1 MSTAKLERYTGISF
15 AVLIARRLF
24 EVCTLLKPNCSTAH
38 ALLPKRSNMGVGCAC
53 TTSDTHRFKTE
64 VLTLSA
70 FVRARSLSHC
80 CARNAFVCCWMLLL
94 VALRALSA
102 ALELWCDNTASH
114 AESVARAS
122 CGCIASTN
130 FSNCALAFHPISDC
144 LLTIIHT
151 GLRNG
156 LTSSTRREIWGHG

>member
-1 MSTAKLERYTGISF
+1 
-15 AVLIARRLF
+15 
-24 EVCTLLKPNCSTAH
+24 
-38 ALLPKRSNMGVGCAC
+38 MGVGCAC

-64 VLTLSA
+64 ALTLSA
-70 FVRARSLSHC
+70 FVRARSRSHC

-144 LLTIIHT
+144 LLTIIHRSQKWADK
-151 GLRNG
+151 LYKKRNLG
-156 LTSSTRREIWGHG
+156 TWLKANPFAGSSHAKGIVLEKM